1 MELTH
6 AHRTIARLAELHEFA
21 ALREHFEEQRERDIE
36 ALARKTFALPEHH
49 DRLEW
54 ERKKAYY
61 AGVDAVL
68 ALPVKAR
75 EAIRKE
81 SQ

>member
-1 MELTH
+1 VADLKTV
-6 AHRTIARLAELHEFA
+6 ARLADLHEWAELQKHFDEV
-21 ALREHFEEQRERDIE
+21 REEDIE
-36 ALARKTFALPEHH
+36 RLARKTFALPEHH

-54 ERKKAYY
+54 ERKKAFY

-68 ALPVKAR
+68 SLPVRVR
-75 EAIRKE
+75 EEQRKE

>member
-1 MELTH
+1 M
-6 AHRTIARLAELHEFA
+6 ADPRTLARLADLHEFA
-21 ALREHFEEQRERDIE
+21 ELKQHFDELRERDIE
-36 ALARKTFALPEHH
+36 KLARQTFALPEMH

>member
-1 MELTH
+1 MPVDP
-6 AHRTIARLAELHEFA
+6 RTIARLADLHEFA
-21 ALREHFEEQRERDIE
+21 ELKRYFDEQREADIQ
-36 ALARKTFALPEHH
+36 ALARKTFAQPAEH
-49 DRLEW
+49 DQIEW
-54 ERKKAYY
+54 ERKKSFY

-75 EAIRKE
+75 DSLRKE

>member
-1 MELTH
+1 MVV
-6 AHRTIARLAELHEFA
+6 RLADLHEFA
-21 ALREHFEEQRERDIE
+21 ELKKHFDEQCEEEIQ

-54 ERKKAYY
+54 ERKKAFY

-68 ALPVKAR
+68 SLPVKER
-75 EAIRKE
+75 ESQRKE

>member
-1 MELTH
+1 M
-6 AHRTIARLAELHEFA
+6 ADVRIIARLADLHEFA
-21 ALREHFEEQRERDIE
+21 ELATYFDEQREEDIKS
-36 ALARKTFALPEHH
+36 LARKTFALPEQH

-54 ERKKAYY
+54 EKKKAFY

-68 ALPVKAR
+68 KLPAKQR
-75 EAIRKE
+75 ESQRKE

>member
-1 MELTH
+1 MI
-6 AHRTIARLAELHEFA
+6 AHLADLREFAELRA
-21 ALREHFEEQRERDIE
+21 HFDEVQQSTIE
-36 ALARKTFALPEHH
+36 KLARQTFALPEEH

-54 ERKKAYY
+54 ERKKAFF

-68 ALPVKAR
+68 VLPMKER
-75 EAIRKE
+75 ESQRKE

>member
-1 MELTH
+1 M
-6 AHRTIARLAELHEFA
+6 ADPRTIARLADLHEFA
-21 ALREHFEEQRERDIE
+21 ELKTFFDEQREHDIE
-36 ALARKTFALPEHH
+36 KLARQTFALPEKH
-49 DRLEW
+49 DQLEW

-61 AGVDAVL
+61 AGVEAVL